1 MVVLV
6 DGWVLVGRWAGEV
19 GGGCRVG
26 RGRLCYLVVTVI
38 SGVPVKKVCCT
49 IYSLLETH
57 LC

>member
-1 MVVLV
+1 VVVLAG
-6 DGWVLVGRWAGEV
+6 GWVLVGRWAGEV
-19 GGGCRVG
+19 GGGCIVG

-38 SGVPVKKVCCT
+38 FGVPVMKVCCT

>member
-1 MVVLV
+1 M
-6 DGWVLVGRWAGEV
+6 LVGRWAGEV
-19 GGGCRVG
+19 GGGCIVG

-38 SGVPVKKVCCT
+38 FGVPVMKVCCT